1 MILSEN
7 RRMQR
12 RDFLT
17 TAGLALAA
25 PRNAA
30 GQDDRDMRGG
40 VPPPHFDPRRYGA
53 TGDGKTKDTAA
64 IQRAVDLC
72 TVLPPRHRVETGQSA
87 AGLGGAVSLTV
98 DLTGH
103 LNGQPIYVQLF
114 TKY

>member
-30 GQDDRDMRGG
+30 GQDDRAMRGG

-72 TVLPPRHRVETGQSA
+72 TA
-87 AGLGGAVSLTV
+87 AGGGVVYLSPGTYLSGTVILKDNCAV
-98 DLTGH
+98 
-103 LNGQPIYVQLF
+103 
-114 TKY
+114 